1 MSSIKVISRD
11 LLHCTKLLV
20 MRCWYFSFTLGSVIS
35 DITVWSLTTILQLPG
50 HSIIWLAPSSMIL
63 VVRYSVQ
70 QEVQYRWPHSRP
82 SRLFLDVQSHQ
93 GNYRRDRIP
102 LIMALGRDK
111 QQISQSSVGFK
122 VFFLTCSGFFLKGEM
137 T

>member
-1 MSSIKVISRD
+1 MSSIKVIFRD

-50 HSIIWLAPSSMIL
+50 HSIIWLAPSSIIL

-82 SRLFLDVQSHQ
+82 RIFWMFKAIRAITGVTEYLSSWLWAEIDSRFH
-93 GNYRRDRIP
+93 NP
-102 LIMALGRDK
+102 LLASR
-111 QQISQSSVGFK
+111 SS
-122 VFFLTCSGFFLKGEM
+122 S
-137 T
+137 